1 MDNEQKDNKIKKKIG
16 SRVNKRISIVSL
28 LGYLLLKYAMN
39 DYFIL
44 NTMVNLIRYTII
56 LSFHHYSQQVERDII
71 VIFFLGRRKKKLRL
85 ANRHEKVFDWKHRLK
100 NYWKLIHLYKYQVY
114 VKIWKPDLGFELLIL
129 FIYLSFSFAKSL
141 YTIFFFFF
149 YFSIKWYQQKIFK
162 ASPYTFKIKIDF
174 YLDQGSNI

>member
-71 VIFFLGRRKKKLRL
+71 VIFFWGE
-85 ANRHEKVFDWKHRLK
+85 EKK
-100 NYWKLIHLYKYQVY
+100 NYGWQIAMKKFLIENT
-114 VKIWKPDLGFELLIL
+114 D
-129 FIYLSFSFAKSL
+129 
-141 YTIFFFFF
+141 
-149 YFSIKWYQQKIFK
+149 
-162 ASPYTFKIKIDF
+162 
-174 YLDQGSNI
+174 